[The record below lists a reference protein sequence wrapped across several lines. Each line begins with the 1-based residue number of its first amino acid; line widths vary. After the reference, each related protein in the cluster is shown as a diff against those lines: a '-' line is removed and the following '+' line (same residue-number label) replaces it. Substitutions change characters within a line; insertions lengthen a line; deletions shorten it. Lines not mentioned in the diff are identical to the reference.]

1 MKFLKIVIDVYRII
15 LTVILGIFIV
25 VCSFLFAFA
34 PIILSVMLKDASY
47 LSYYFIVIPVILS
60 VVIYVKKKID
70 DTED

>member
-34 PIILSVMLKDASY
+34 PVILTAMFKDASY
-47 LSYYFIVIPVILS
+47 LGYYFIVIPVILS
-60 VVIYVKKKID
+60 VVIYVKNKID
-70 DTED
+70 DTDD